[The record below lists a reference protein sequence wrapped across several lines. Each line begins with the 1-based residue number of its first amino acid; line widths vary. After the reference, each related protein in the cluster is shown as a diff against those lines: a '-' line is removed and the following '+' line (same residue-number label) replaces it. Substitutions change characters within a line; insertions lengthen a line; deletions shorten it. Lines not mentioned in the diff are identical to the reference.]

1 VSVLKNDVNK
11 MPQTFLLDII
21 NLHLLKQNWRMNV
34 GRKDVI
40 DAIPRHKAPYMT
52 AVK

>member
-1 VSVLKNDVNK
+1 
-11 MPQTFLLDII
+11 MPLIFLLDAI
-21 NLHLLKQNWRMNV
+21 NLRLSKPNWRMNV
-34 GRKDVI
+34 GRKEVI